1 MESHKVKTRRHLLE
15 YLVGL
20 LSGFFCIVVMLLW
33 LTYGQLQDQYEENT
47 RLVNLIASSKLED
60 AKVKDLAFRLERK
73 GKARKRAPKGQEP
86 QEDANEHAE

>member
-73 GKARKRAPKGQEP
+73 GKARKKTPES
-86 QEDANEHAE
+86 QEDASEHAE

>member
-1 MESHKVKTRRHLLE
+1 MESHNVKTRRHLLE
-15 YLVGL
+15 FSVGL
-20 LSGFFCIVVMLLW
+20 LSVLLCIVSMLLW